1 MIFTAAWPFDA
12 AWLFQS
18 AWPFDSAW
26 KAALIFVLFIWSG
39 FVRTGLG
46 FGGALL
52 TLPFI
57 LLIDNR
63 PLIYLPVIALHLL
76 IFSPLTLWQSRRQQA
91 HAGHLFAQVDW
102 GILKRTL
109 PIMLPAKLL
118 GVLGIIN
125 LPSHIITPI
134 IYGVVG
140 IYALSYLL
148 NKPIV
153 SSKAWMDW
161 PLLSLGAYFSGT
173 SLVGGP
179 LIMAVYIGKIAKENL
194 RDTIFVLW
202 FILVA
207 IKMLSFVALGVDLQ
221 LAAHLWAL
229 PAAFIGHVLGEH
241 FHRFLIRREQK
252 QFFQIVGG
260 FLLVACTGGLIKQAM
275 NL

>member
-1 MIFTAAWPFDA
+1 MPDGHSPMIFNAAWPFD
-12 AWLFQS
+12 LTLNS
-18 AWPFDSAW
+18 V
-26 KAALIFVLFIWSG
+26 LIFILFIWSG

-52 TLPFI
+52 TMPFI

-76 IFSPLTLWQSRRQQA
+76 IFSPLTLWQSRRQQPDA
-91 HAGHLFAQVDW
+91 KHFFAQVDW
-102 GILKRTL
+102 AILKRTL

-118 GVLGIIN
+118 GVIGIIN

-134 IYGVVG
+134 IYGVVA

-179 LIMAVYIGKIAKENL
+179 LIMAVYIGKVAKDNL

-207 IKMLSFVALGVDLQ
+207 IKMFSFVALGVDLQ

-229 PAAFIGHVLGEH
+229 PAAFIGHVLGEY
-241 FHRFLIRREQK
+241 FHRFLIQREQK

-260 FLLVACTGGLIKQAM
+260 FLLVACTGGLIKQAL

>member
-1 MIFTAAWPFDA
+1 MCGPIMPEAHSSMTFDYS
-12 AWLFQS
+12 WHS
-18 AWPFDSAW
+18 
-26 KAALIFVLFIWSG
+26 ALIFVLFIWSG

-52 TLPFI
+52 TMPFI

-76 IFSPLTLWQSRRQQA
+76 IFSPITLWQSRRQQGA
-91 HAGHLFAQVDW
+91 AGKLFAQVDW
-102 GILKRTL
+102 ALIKRTL

-118 GVLGIIN
+118 GVIGIIN
-125 LPSHIITPI
+125 LPNHIITPI

-140 IYALSYLL
+140 IYALSYVL

-179 LIMAVYIGKIAKENL
+179 LIMAVYIGKVAKEQM

-207 IKMLSFVALGVDLQ
+207 IKMLSFLLLGVDLQ

-229 PAAFIGHVLGEH
+229 PAAFIGHVLGEY
-241 FHRFLIRREQK
+241 FHRFLIQREQK
-252 QFFQIVGG
+252 VFFRIVGG
-260 FLLVACTGGLIKQAM
+260 FLLLACAGGLIKQAM
-275 NL
+275 NV